1 MVNKCPT
8 VLFVCML
15 KTLWREKGTSVN
27 RWDFK
32 LSVALYLTQQ
42 LCCIYFLGPSSL
54 VIGLCTIIF
63 CFCLFFQP
71 ILYAFVQVVASSN
84 DQTWVK
90 YSLHKKWSWEVVDP
104 DLQIG
109 GGGGGGP
116 PPPPP
121 PPVGRGGGSGRGGG
135 GGGGG
140 GGNPDPNP
148 DPKVKWGTDSK
159 KRFPALWA
167 SVWSQYKG
175 GPPLD
180 CHWWGFSV

>member
-1 MVNKCPT
+1 MVNKFPT

-15 KTLWREKGTSVN
+15 KNLWREKGMSVN

-32 LSVALYLTQQ
+32 LSVALYLAQQ

-63 CFCLFFQP
+63 LLLFVFPTNPVCLRSSSGIIQWP
-71 ILYAFVQVVASSN
+71 NLGQVLPP
-84 DQTWVK
+84 Q
-90 YSLHKKWSWEVVDP
+90 EV
-104 DLQIG
+104 IM
-109 GGGGGGP
+109 
-116 PPPPP
+116 
-121 PPVGRGGGSGRGGG
+121 RSGGSRPSDR
-135 GGGGG
+135 GGGG

-148 DPKVKWGTDSK
+148 DPKVKWGTVSK
-159 KRFPALWA
+159 KLFPALWA